1 MEKMTKKEIIEWLND
16 LAERARTAYIKSGDD
31 LARKDNDC
39 IMAAID
45 IIGRADEQSC
55 EAEQGETCRTRASAF
70 DGDVR
75 LLAEFCDL
83 VNRKQQSVKTAPIAT
98 PLISCMAPGLRG
110 AIPMAMKAA
119 EQEADLLKRVYT
131 RLSQLMEGT
140 R

>member
-31 LARKDNDC
+31 LARKDNDY
-39 IMAAID
+39 
-45 IIGRADEQSC
+45 IIGHADEQSC
-55 EAEQGETCRTRASAF
+55 EEKQGETCRTPASTF

-83 VNRKQQSVKTAPIAT
+83 VKRKQQSVKTAPIAT

-131 RLSQLMEGT
+131 RLSQLMEGA

>member
-1 MEKMTKKEIIEWLND
+1 MEKMSNREIIEWLND
-16 LAERARTAYIKSGDD
+16 LGERARSAYIKTGDD

-39 IMAAID
+39 IMEAIS
-45 IIGRADEQSC
+45 IIGRANEQSC
-55 EAEQGETCRTRASAF
+55 DAERGDTSHVSAGAF

-75 LLAEFCDL
+75 LMAELKTL
-83 VNRKQQSVKTAPIAT
+83 VDRKQQSVKTAPIAT

-119 EQEADLLKRVYT
+119 EQEADLLKRAYI

>member
-1 MEKMTKKEIIEWLND
+1 M
-16 LAERARTAYIKSGDD
+16 
-31 LARKDNDC
+31 
-39 IMAAID
+39 
-45 IIGRADEQSC
+45 
-55 EAEQGETCRTRASAF
+55 
-70 DGDVR
+70 
-75 LLAEFCDL
+75 
-83 VNRKQQSVKTAPIAT
+83 NRKQQSVKTAPIST